1 MSKNQNASV
10 YDAVLF
16 DLDGTLADTAPD
28 LAQALNQTLRYY
40 GKETLPFNT
49 IRPHVSQGGLALIK
63 LGFGFDEK
71 HTDYAKTRAYLL
83 QYYQQHIAQHTTL
96 FDGMTELLTTLESNN
111 TPWGIVTNKPGYLTT
126 PLIKTLALDQRAG
139 CVVSGDTVS
148 HSKPH
153 PAPLLHACKI
163 MGLEAQRC
171 LYIGDAKR
179 DIEAGHNAG
188 MISLAAAFG
197 YIGEHDN
204 IAEWGADGI
213 VNSAMEI
220 LNWIYDRN

>member
-1 MSKNQNASV
+1 MTKNKSASA
-10 YDAVLF
+10 YDAVLL

-40 GKETLPFNT
+40 GKDTLSFNT
-49 IRPHVSQGGLALIK
+49 IRPHASQGGLALIK

-96 FDGMTELLTTLESNN
+96 FDGMAELLTTLENN
-111 TPWGIVTNKPGYLTT
+111 NIPWGIVTNKPGYLTT
-126 PLIKTLALDQRAG
+126 PLIKALALDQRAS

-163 MGLEAQRC
+163 IGVEARRC
-171 LYIGDAKR
+171 LYIGDAQR
-179 DIEAGHNAG
+179 DIQASHNAG
-188 MISLAAAFG
+188 MTSLAAAFG

-204 IAEWGADGI
+204 VAEWDADGI

-220 LNWIYDRN
+220 LDWIYDRN

>member
-1 MSKNQNASV
+1 MTKNQSARA
-10 YDAVLF
+10 YDAVLL

-28 LAQALNQTLRYY
+28 LAQALNQTLRYS
-40 GKETLPFNT
+40 GKDTLPFST

-63 LGFGFDEK
+63 LGFGFDET

-96 FDGMTELLTTLESNN
+96 FDGMAELLATLENN
-111 TPWGIVTNKPGYLTT
+111 AIPWGIVTNKPGYLTT
-126 PLIKTLALDQRAG
+126 PLVKALALDQRAS

-163 MGLEAQRC
+163 IGVQAQRC
-171 LYIGDAKR
+171 LYVGDAKR

-188 MISLAAAFG
+188 MMTLAAAFG

-204 IAEWGADGI
+204 VTEWGADGI
-213 VNSAMEI
+213 INSAKEI
-220 LNWIYDRN
+220 LDWIHNCN